1 LDPSVHVESVDGT
14 QMAARIRGTFELG
27 GASYP
32 FTAIAF
38 GRIGGQN
45 VGAQLDEGTREAL
58 RSAGHDPE
66 EAAMAIQRA
75 LLQGDMSVP
84 ENLSKESFLD

>member
-1 LDPSVHVESVDGT
+1 MEPSVHVESVDGT
-14 QMAARIRGTFELG
+14 QMAARITGTFGLG
-27 GASYP
+27 GATYP

-45 VGAQLDEGTREAL
+45 VGAQLDEATRAAL
-58 RSAGHDPE
+58 GAAGHDPE
-66 EAAMAIQRA
+66 EVAMAIQRA

-84 ENLSKESFLD
+84 DNLSKESFLD